1 MPHVVSSSSAAL
13 LRPSRIRTPSDLF
26 DSASSKSWV
35 DGVVKEDASITD
47 QQQQQ
52 QQQDEQQEWI
62 REDLLSLAVGK
73 ELERSAT
80 VGPDTVIIYD
90 TTLRGKSRRSQ

>member
-1 MPHVVSSSSAAL
+1 MPHVVSSSAAL
-13 LRPSRIRTPSDLF
+13 LRPSRIRTPSGLF
-26 DSASSKSWV
+26 DSAASKSWV
-35 DGVVKEDASITD
+35 DGVVKEDVGITD
-47 QQQQQ
+47 QHQQQR
-52 QQQDEQQEWI
+52 DEQQEWI

-90 TTLRGKSRRSQ
+90 TTLRGTSRRSQ